1 MPRLFRSLPELSLE
15 GAKNRS
21 DDLFQEL
28 RDERIQGAAGEALL
42 TELVYFVEQKGISS
56 VEGTLHAFGFA
67 RRQSAPILVVTIDD
81 EPPPPIAD
89 IPGVPIV
96 HELQQSG
103 LAEETGTT
111 TQVDSP

>member
-1 MPRLFRSLPELSLE
+1 VPRLFRSLPELSLE

-67 RRQSAPILVVTIDD
+67 
-81 EPPPPIAD
+81 PPIAD